1 MNTQSEIFFFISS
14 VGFVTLWILA
24 AIFLIYLIRI
34 MHTFTRI
41 MEKVEK
47 DIDKISET
55 TRDMFLDMRE
65 STVFRFLFG
74 KKRRGRKDAKND

>member
-14 VGFVTLWILA
+14 VGFVTLWILF

-41 MEKVEK
+41 IKKVEK

-55 TRDMFLDMRE
+55 TKDMFLDMRE

-74 KKRRGRKDAKND
+74 KKRKGRKE

>member
-1 MNTQSEIFFFISS
+1 MNTQSEVFFFISS
-14 VGFVTLWILA
+14 IGFITLWILV
-24 AIFLIYLIRI
+24 AIFLVYLIRI

-74 KKRRGRKDAKND
+74 KKRRGRKDAEND